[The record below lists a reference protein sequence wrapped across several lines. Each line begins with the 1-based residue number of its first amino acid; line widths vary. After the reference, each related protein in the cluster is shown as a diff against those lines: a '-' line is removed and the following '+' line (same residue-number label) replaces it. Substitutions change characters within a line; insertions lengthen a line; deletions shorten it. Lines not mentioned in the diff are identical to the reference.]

1 LTGHITVTCRPWPAY
16 PCHQVRK
23 YVLICLFARL
33 VRASW
38 AGAARRLAWR
48 LAETER
54 TEPCAVATSCAGG
67 RAGQRAGGQS
77 NCGFGGGRSLGVS
90 HLAAKP
96 ARNAPP
102 VRRSQLCAHR
112 PAGHTFLPR
121 RAARFV
127 IQKRSGAPALA
138 LPASASTFMSRPEA
152 IGNRQQLALRRSSV
166 QYSIQST
173 SSMFQASNCLQQHCS
188 SAASSFFFEPERAG
202 MPARQERMEGR

>member
-1 LTGHITVTCRPWPAY
+1 M
-16 PCHQVRK
+16 
-23 YVLICLFARL
+23 L
-33 VRASW
+33 VCAVGACQLGRR
-38 AGAARRLAWR
+38 GAAPGVASCRNRTNRAVRRGDVVR
-48 LAETER
+48 
-54 TEPCAVATSCAGG
+54 G

>member
-1 LTGHITVTCRPWPAY
+1 M
-16 PCHQVRK
+16 
-23 YVLICLFARL
+23 L
-33 VRASW
+33 VCAVGACQLGRR
-38 AGAARRLAWR
+38 GAAPGVASCRN
-48 LAETER
+48 R
-54 TEPCAVATSCAGG
+54 TNRAVCRGDVVRG
-67 RAGQRAGGQS
+67 RAGGAAGRWQI
-77 NCGFGGGRSLGVS
+77 NCGFGGGRARSLVS
-90 HLAAKP
+90 QHLAAKP